1 MKISIEISAP
11 CFIIPRKYELSASEE
26 EEEERPHLLSSIS
39 NNTYSAIILVEIVL

>member
-11 CFIIPRKYELSASEE
+11 CFIIPRKYELSTSE